1 MKLDSVL
8 TTTHLNTVQI
18 IYLIE
23 LKTVVTLS
31 GTLDFCQRYCKPKAT
46 EE

>member
-1 MKLDSVL
+1 MTLDSVL
-8 TTTHLNTVQI
+8 TTTHLNVVQI
-18 IYLIE
+18 TYLMI

-31 GTLDFCQRYCKPKAT
+31 GTLDFCQRYCKPNAT